1 MGVDIGEIVQKKQI
15 TLSSLSNKIIAID
28 AFNALYQFLASIRQ
42 PDGTPLKDFNGNV
55 TSHLSGL
62 FYRTS
67 KLLENGIRPVYV
79 FDGEP
84 PAFKEGTREER
95 IKTRKEAEEK
105 WKKALEEERYEDAK
119 KYAQATSRLTGEMIQ
134 EAKELLQGLGLPYVE
149 APSEGEAQASAMAK
163 EGLVYGCASQDY
175 DSLLFGAPILL
186 RNISITGRRKIPGK
200 DKYIVV
206 EPEEIHLEETL
217 QLIGL
222 TREKLI
228 WIGLL
233 CGTDYNKKVPRVGP
247 KTALKIVKEIDSLKE
262 LTSYVKEKYNH
273 EFAENLEEIVN
284 FFMNPPVVKIKK
296 LLFKKPVLDSVKKL
310 LCEKHDFSEERVE
323 NTVESLTKTSEE
335 ILGQSKLDSFF

>member
-1 MGVDIGEIVQKKQI
+1 MGVDIGEIVQKKTI
-15 TLSSLSNKIIAID
+15 ALSSLSNKIIAID

-79 FDGEP
+79 FDGQA
-84 PAFKEGTREER
+84 PAFKAGTQAER
-95 IKTRKEAEEK
+95 IQSKKEAEEK

-163 EGLVYGCASQDY
+163 EGIVYGCASQDY

-186 RNISITGRRKIPGK
+186 RNISITGRRKVPGK
-200 DKYIVV
+200 DKYIIV

-228 WIGLL
+228 WVGLL

-247 KTALKIVKEIDSLKE
+247 KTALKIVKEINSLNE
-262 LTSYVKEKYNH
+262 LKLYVKEKYNH
-273 EFAENLEEIVN
+273 EFEDNLEAMFS
-284 FFMNPPVVKIKK
+284 FFIDPPVTKIKK
-296 LLFKKPVLDSVKKL
+296 LPFKKPIIDSVKKL

-323 NTVESLTKTSEE
+323 KTVESLERTSEE